1 MTVAELE
8 DRRARIVM
16 GFVYLFGLAC
26 ELLLVALM
34 LCYPEINPIPV
45 AGYLVASAQGF
56 ILSVV
61 MLCDPRKYDLIGWLW
76 GLAMAF
82 CAAWCLTLACLMV
95 RLSQ

>member
-1 MTVAELE
+1 MTTTELE
-8 DRRARIVM
+8 DRRARVVM
-16 GFVYLFGLAC
+16 GFVYLFSLAC

-61 MLCDPRKYDLIGWLW
+61 MLCDPKKYDLIGWL
-76 GLAMAF
+76 GSLATAF
-82 CAAWCLTLACLMV
+82 CAAWCLTLACLVV

>member
-34 LCYPEINPIPV
+34 LCYPEGNPIPV
-45 AGYLVASAQGF
+45 ACYLATSAQGF
-56 ILSVV
+56 ILNVV

-76 GLAMAF
+76 GFAIAF
-82 CAAWCLTLACLMV
+82 CAAWCLTLACLTV
-95 RLSQ
+95 KLSQ